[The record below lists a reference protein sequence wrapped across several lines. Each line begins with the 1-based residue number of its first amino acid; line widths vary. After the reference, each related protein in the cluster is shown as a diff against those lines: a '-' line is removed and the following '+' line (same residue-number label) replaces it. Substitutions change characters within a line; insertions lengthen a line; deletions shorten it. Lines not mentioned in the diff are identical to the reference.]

1 MMAHEAVYFAGVTT
15 ATQAFVLKL
24 GGRYMFIASGTFS
37 TAAVQ
42 VEDAAGN
49 FVDIFGAYDA
59 SAAEQ
64 NEKVAT
70 LSAAGAIIVDLPP
83 GSYQFALTGDT
94 GGGVNLT
101 VARVPLH

>member
-1 MMAHEAVYFAGVTT
+1 MQQEAVNFSGVTGS
-15 ATQAFVLKL
+15 TQAFVLKL
-24 GGRYMFIASGTFS
+24 GGRYIFTASGSFS

-49 FVDIFGAYDA
+49 ALDIFGAYDA

-70 LSAAGAIIVDLPP
+70 LAAAGAIIVDLPP
-83 GSYQFALTGDT
+83 GSYQFALTGNS
-94 GGGVNLT
+94 GGANVGLARAP
-101 VARVPLH
+101 VA